1 MRGRSRGALCA
12 LQHAAPSVNLLC
24 QSTCCAD
31 RTLVNLGISARKSP
45 CLQVAI
51 EPFAGT
57 LSEKL
62 RMQQNIPHVHKRISK
77 ET

>member
-1 MRGRSRGALCA
+1 VERCVP

-24 QSTCCAD
+24 RSTCCAD
-31 RTLVNLGISARKSP
+31 RTLVNSSVSARESS

-57 LSEKL
+57 LSEQL
-62 RMQQNIPHVHKRISK
+62 RMQQNIHHVHKRIS
-77 ET
+77 